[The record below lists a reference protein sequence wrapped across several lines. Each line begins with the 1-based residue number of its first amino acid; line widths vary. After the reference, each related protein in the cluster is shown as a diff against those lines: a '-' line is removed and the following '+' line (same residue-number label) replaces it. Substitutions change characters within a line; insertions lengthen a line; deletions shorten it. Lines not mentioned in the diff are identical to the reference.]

1 MVMKFFGNKE
11 IKNATWL
18 ISGRIVQMLLSLV
31 VGILTARYLGPGN
44 YGLINYG
51 SAYVSFFMAFCT
63 LGINSVIIKDF
74 VDYPEDQGLAIGTAL
89 VLRGIFS
96 IASAI
101 MIIGIVSIID
111 RNEPLTVIVVALCS
125 ISLIF
130 HIFDTFNYW
139 FQAQYRSKITAI
151 ALLIAFIAT
160 SVYKVV
166 LLVLNANVQW
176 FAFAT
181 SVDYIVLGALLF
193 ILYKCNKG
201 PKLRFSWAK
210 GKALLKKSYH
220 YILSGMMV
228 AIYSQTDKLMLKQML
243 DETAVGYYATAT
255 AICAMWTFVL
265 AAIID
270 SVYPTIM
277 RLYQDN
283 YIQYEKKNRQLYC
296 IIFYIS
302 IIVSIVFV
310 LLGDWAIELLYGK
323 AYIPAGTPLKIITWY
338 TAFSYLGVARNA
350 WIVCEGQ
357 QKYLKYIYIS
367 AAVINVILNFVL
379 IPIWGVNGAAV
390 ASVIAQLLTSIILP
404 FFFKGI
410 RRNSILMLQA
420 IVFKGVFH

>member
-1 MVMKFFGNKE
+1 MKFFGNKE